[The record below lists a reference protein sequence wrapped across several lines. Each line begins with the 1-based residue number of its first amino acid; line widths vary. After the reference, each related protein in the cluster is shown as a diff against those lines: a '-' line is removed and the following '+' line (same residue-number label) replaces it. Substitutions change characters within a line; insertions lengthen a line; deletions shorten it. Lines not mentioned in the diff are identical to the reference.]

1 MRRLVDLWSETP
13 HEPTWRERA
22 VVLIP
27 LALLLLACA
36 TDWRGW

>member
-1 MRRLVDLWSETP
+1 MRRWSEMWSEMP
-13 HEPTWRERA
+13 EAPTWRERA

-36 TDWRGW
+36 IDWRG